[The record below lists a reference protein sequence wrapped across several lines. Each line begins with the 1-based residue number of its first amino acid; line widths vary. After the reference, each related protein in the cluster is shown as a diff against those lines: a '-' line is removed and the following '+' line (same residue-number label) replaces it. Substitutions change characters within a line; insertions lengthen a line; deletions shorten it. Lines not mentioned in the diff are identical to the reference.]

1 MTEMTDEELIIRIS
15 TPAPGANLSNLIK
28 AIAASMR
35 WAAHS
40 EKTDCD
46 PDNIVYLSQLLE
58 AITPEE
64 NQLR

>member
-1 MTEMTDEELIIRIS
+1 MTELTEGALIITIC

-35 WAAHS
+35 WAAYS

-46 PDNIVYLSQLLE
+46 PDNIVYLSQFLE
-58 AITPEE
+58 AITPAE
-64 NQLR
+64 NQLH

>member
-1 MTEMTDEELIIRIS
+1 MTEITEDELIIRIS

-35 WAAHS
+35 WAAYS
-40 EKTDCD
+40 EKTECD

-64 NQLR
+64 HQLH